1 MIHILLAEDE
11 DIHSLIIQK
20 AFNALED
27 QNFTIHFASDG
38 EAVLE
43 FIANDRKPLP
53 DIILM
58 DLKLPKLDGFDLLQ
72 EIRQNPRTKC
82 IPVIILT
89 SSARQQDLK
98 RCYELG
104 CNSYIVKPMNFNEFK
119 EIIFY
124 VYKYWTQ
131 INLLPT
137 QVR

>member
-20 AFNALED
+20 AFNALDD
-27 QNFTIHFASDG
+27 QNFSIHLVTDG

-43 FIANDRKPLP
+43 FISNASKPSP
-53 DIILM
+53 DLILM

-72 EIRQNPRTKC
+72 EIRQNPRTKS

-98 RCYELG
+98 KCYELG
-104 CNSYIVKPMNFNEFK
+104 CNSYIVKPMNFNKFK
-119 EIIFY
+119 EIIHY

>member
-20 AFNALED
+20 AFDALEE
-27 QNFTIHFASDG
+27 QNFSIHLVSDG
-38 EAVLE
+38 EAMLE
-43 FIANDRKPLP
+43 FISNVRKPLP
-53 DIILM
+53 DLILM

-72 EIRQNPRTKC
+72 EIRNNPRTKL

-104 CNSYIVKPMNFNEFK
+104 CNSYIVKPMNFNDFK

-137 QVR
+137 QVK

>member
-1 MIHILLAEDE
+1 MFHILLAEDE
-11 DIHSLIIQK
+11 DIHTLIIQK
-20 AFNALED
+20 AFNTLDD
-27 QNFTIHFASDG
+27 QNFTIHLVSDG

-43 FIANDRKPLP
+43 FIFNVRKPLP
-53 DIILM
+53 DLILM

-119 EIIFY
+119 QIIFY

-137 QVR
+137 QVK